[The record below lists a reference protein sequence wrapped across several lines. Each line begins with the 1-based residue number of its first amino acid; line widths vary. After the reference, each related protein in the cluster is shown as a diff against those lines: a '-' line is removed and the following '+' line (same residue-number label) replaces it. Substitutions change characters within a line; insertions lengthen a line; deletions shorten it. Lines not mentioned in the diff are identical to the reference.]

1 MHVLADGAE
10 IAFET
15 RNVEYR
21 LM

>member
-1 MHVLADGAE
+1 MHVLADGGE